1 MTGPRTAL
9 AVAGKEMRLALS
21 YRLSFAMGVV
31 GSFLGA
37 AMFYFLARL
46 VDPGA
51 SSPLARY
58 GGDYFS
64 FVIIGIAF
72 QSYLGLSMDTMASSL
87 RREQLLGTLE
97 SVAATG
103 TPLPVFAAGGAMW
116 QFVFAS
122 YRVVVYLL
130 FGWLFFGL
138 SLSSANLPAAL
149 LVLVLSVAAFA
160 GVGVVSGSFILVFKQ
175 GDPVRWLYGGAA
187 TLLGGVY
194 FPVQMLPD
202 WLRPLSVV
210 FPITHALEAMRKTVL
225 LGAGVGE
232 VSVRLLVLAGFAAVS
247 IPAGALAFRWALRRI
262 RLDGTL
268 GSH

>member
-1 MTGPRTAL
+1 MNHLRSAF

-21 YRLSFAMGVV
+21 YRLSFMMGVV

-37 AMFYFLARL
+37 AMFYFLAQL
-46 VDPGA
+46 VHHGP
-51 SSPLARY
+51 SSPLAAY

-97 SVAATG
+97 SVAATR
-103 TPLPVFAAGGAMW
+103 TPLTVFAIGGALW

-122 YRVVVYLL
+122 YRVLVYLV

-138 SLSSANLPAAL
+138 SLADANLPAAL
-149 LVLVLSVAAFA
+149 LVLLLSMLAFA

-175 GDPVRWLYGGAA
+175 GDPIRWLYGSAA

-194 FPVQMLPD
+194 FPVAMLPD
-202 WLRPLSVV
+202 WLRPFSAA
-210 FPITHALEAMRKTVL
+210 FPITHALEAMRKAVL
-225 LGAGVGE
+225 MGAGVGRLSTE
-232 VSVRLLVLAGFAAVS
+232 LLVLAGFAAVS
-247 IPAGALAFRWALRRI
+247 VPAGTLAFRWALRRI
-262 RLDGTL
+262 RIDGSL

>member
-1 MTGPRTAL
+1 
-9 AVAGKEMRLALS
+9 
-21 YRLSFAMGVV
+21 
-31 GSFLGA
+31 
-37 AMFYFLARL
+37 MFYFLARL

-58 GGDYFS
+58 GGDFFS

-72 QSYLGLSMDTMASSL
+72 RSYLGLSMDTMASSL

-103 TPLPVFAAGGAMW
+103 TPLPVFAAGGAVW
-116 QFVFAS
+116 QFIFAS
-122 YRVVVYLL
+122 YRVLVYLL

-138 SLSSANLPAAL
+138 DLSAANLPAAAL
-149 LVLVLSVAAFA
+149 TLALSVLAFA

-202 WLRPLSVV
+202 WLRPFSVV
-210 FPITHALEAMRKTVL
+210 FPITHALEAMRRAVL
-225 LGAGVGE
+225 LGTGVGGI
-232 VSVRLLVLAGFAAVS
+232 SVQLLVLAGFAAVS
-247 IPAGALAFRWALRRI
+247 VPAGALAFRWALRRI